1 MKERYK
7 IMYDVII
14 IGAGPAGVSA
24 GLYTK
29 RANLNVLILYK
40 DQSALEKTEW
50 IENYYGFEKGIS
62 GEDLYRIGIQQA
74 KNLGIDVKQEE
85 VTNIQFGENN
95 QYIVM
100 TEKEIYKT
108 KTVIFATG
116 NKKNTPK
123 IKGIKEF
130 EGKGVSYCAVCD
142 GFFYRN
148 KDVSI
153 LGNGKYAISEANEL
167 INIANSI
174 TILTDGKEAPDIRAD
189 NVKIDTRRIQEV
201 RGDNKVE
208 EVEFDD
214 NSITKTDGIFVALGV
229 AGGNEFARKLGM
241 ITQKD
246 RIVVNENMETNI
258 PGIYACGDCVGGL
271 LQISKSVY
279 EGTKAGLQAIQYIR
293 EENA

>member
-1 MKERYK
+1 
-7 IMYDVII
+7 MYDVII
-14 IGAGPAGVSA
+14 VGGGPAGVSA

-50 IENYYGFEKGIS
+50 IENYYGFENGIS
-62 GEDLYRIGIQQA
+62 GEDLYKTGIQQA
-74 KNLGIDVKQEE
+74 KNLGIDVKKEE
-85 VTNIQFGENN
+85 VMNIQMVENK
-95 QYIVM
+95 QYMVM
-100 TEKEIYKT
+100 TEKEKYTT
-108 KTVIFATG
+108 KTIILATG

-123 IKGIKEF
+123 IRGIKEF

-148 KDVSI
+148 KDVSV
-153 LGNGKYAISEANEL
+153 LGSGNYALSEANEL
-167 INIANSI
+167 INIVNSI

-189 NVKIDTRRIQEV
+189 NVKIDTRKIREV
-201 RGDNKVE
+201 RGDKKVE

-214 NSITKTDGIFVALGV
+214 NSKIKTDGIFVALGV
-229 AGGNEFARKLGM
+229 AGGNEFAKKLGM
-241 ITQKD
+241 ITKQE

-293 EENA
+293 KQNA

>member
-1 MKERYK
+1 
-7 IMYDVII
+7 MYDVII
-14 IGAGPAGVSA
+14 VGGGPAGISA

-50 IENYYGFEKGIS
+50 IENYYGFENGIS
-62 GEDLYRIGIQQA
+62 GEDLYKTGIQQA
-74 KNLGIDVKQEE
+74 KNLGIDVKKEE
-85 VTNIQFGENN
+85 VMNIQMVENK
-95 QYIVM
+95 QYMVM
-100 TEKEIYKT
+100 TEKEKYTT
-108 KTVIFATG
+108 KTIILATG

-123 IKGIKEF
+123 IRGIKEF

-148 KDVSI
+148 KDVSV
-153 LGNGKYAISEANEL
+153 LGSGNYALSEANEL
-167 INIANSI
+167 INIVNSI

-189 NVKIDTRRIQEV
+189 NVKIDTRKIREV
-201 RGDNKVE
+201 RGDKKVE

-214 NSITKTDGIFVALGV
+214 NSKIKTDGIFVALGV
-229 AGGNEFARKLGM
+229 AGGNEFAKKLGM
-241 ITQKD
+241 ITKQD

-293 EENA
+293 KQSA

>member
-1 MKERYK
+1 
-7 IMYDVII
+7 MYDVII
-14 IGAGPAGVSA
+14 VGGGPAGISA

-50 IENYYGFEKGIS
+50 IENYYGFENGIS
-62 GEDLYRIGIQQA
+62 GEDLYKTGIQQA
-74 KNLGIDVKQEE
+74 KNLGIDVKKEE
-85 VTNIQFGENN
+85 VMNIQMVENK
-95 QYIVM
+95 QYMVM
-100 TEKEIYKT
+100 TEKEKYTT
-108 KTVIFATG
+108 KTIILATG

-123 IKGIKEF
+123 IRGIKEF

-148 KDVSI
+148 KDVSV
-153 LGNGKYAISEANEL
+153 LGSGNYALSEANEL
-167 INIANSI
+167 INIVNSI

-189 NVKIDTRRIQEV
+189 NVKIDTRKISEV
-201 RGDNKVE
+201 RGDKKVE

-214 NSITKTDGIFVALGV
+214 NSKIKTDGIFVALGV
-229 AGGNEFARKLGM
+229 AGGNEFAKKLGM
-241 ITQKD
+241 ITKQD

-293 EENA
+293 KQSA

>member
-1 MKERYK
+1 
-7 IMYDVII
+7 MYDVII
-14 IGAGPAGVSA
+14 VGGGPAGVSA

-50 IENYYGFEKGIS
+50 IENYYGFENGIS
-62 GEDLYRIGIQQA
+62 GEDLYKTGIQQA
-74 KNLGIDVKQEE
+74 KNLGIDVKKEE
-85 VTNIQFGENN
+85 VMNIQMVENK

-100 TEKEIYKT
+100 TEKERYTT
-108 KTVIFATG
+108 KTIILATG

-123 IKGIKEF
+123 IRGIKEF

-148 KDVSI
+148 KDVSV
-153 LGNGKYAISEANEL
+153 LGSGNYALSEANEL
-167 INIANSI
+167 INIVNSI

-189 NVKIDTRRIQEV
+189 NVKIDTRKIHEV
-201 RGDNKVE
+201 RGDKKVE

-214 NSITKTDGIFVALGV
+214 NSKIKTDGIFVALGV
-229 AGGNEFARKLGM
+229 AGGNEFAKKLGM
-241 ITQKD
+241 ITKQE

-293 EENA
+293 KQNA